1 MAIERASLD
10 AIKMENLIPVG
21 VPQGMEL
28 GSEGHLF
35 QRLHGKNPVI
45 QLQKLEAYGLGTQE
59 YALTEI
65 K

>member
-1 MAIERASLD
+1 
-10 AIKMENLIPVG
+10 MENLIPVG

-35 QRLHGKNPVI
+35 QRLHGKNPFI

-59 YALTEI
+59 YTLTEI